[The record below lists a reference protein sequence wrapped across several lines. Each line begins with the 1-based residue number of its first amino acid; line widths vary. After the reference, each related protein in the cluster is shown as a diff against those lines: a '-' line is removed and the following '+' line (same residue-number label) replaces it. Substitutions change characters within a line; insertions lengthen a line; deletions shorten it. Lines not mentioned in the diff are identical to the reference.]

1 MTSTLALAMR
11 LGELDD
17 ASLRAAVTGRGVNP
31 ARIDDMF
38 DLAEA
43 LLDAGSVQA
52 ALATLDRPALA
63 VLARIAEDGM
73 TTPEAIG
80 NAIGWADANQ
90 NIIDEAVRRLAGLL
104 LIVTTDSGL
113 AAYDA
118 VRDRLAAWPSEGLPS
133 AAELA
138 QSPAPTALASV
149 PFTEARFVEQRS
161 AERAFATVAAVSAL
175 LGELE
180 REPARELQKGGLALP
195 DSRRIAA
202 ATGATDDEVQIV
214 LWCAE
219 HAGLAARDG
228 SAWLTTTDAARWA
241 PLPTRDRWSA
251 LASGWLHAM
260 SADIRSLLSSRAH
273 ADWGDGLRAY
283 ATWLYPAA
291 GAAMAGRI
299 DLFTSAAE
307 LLGITVSRGPTRAGV
322 ALLEDGVEV
331 AAAAISERFPSEVDR
346 VYLQHDLSIVS
357 PGPLKPAIDARLRSI
372 ADVESRALASAY
384 RVSSSSVTRA
394 ISTGETASS
403 LREFLEGISL
413 TGIPQPLDYLIS
425 ETASRY
431 GRVRVAAATDDG
443 AQHGVRTRVHSADA
457 QLLEAIG
464 IDQSLAPLGLT
475 PADNSAQSHELHSRF
490 ERDVVFWALTD
501 ARYPVAAEDSDGRIV
516 SLQRKR
522 VAPQPRHRADD
533 PVTAMLARL
542 HEAEASDA
550 AGTAEAWLSRQ
561 IDIAI
566 RSRSSLV
573 VTVGM
578 PDGREVEYVLEP
590 TGVGGGRVRGRDRD
604 ADIERTLPLSSIR
617 GIRSA

>member
-1 MTSTLALAMR
+1 MTSTLALAVR

-17 ASLRAAVTGRGVNP
+17 GGLRAAVTGRGVNP
-31 ARIDDMF
+31 ARIHDLF

-43 LLDAGSVQA
+43 LLDAGSVQS
-52 ALATLDRPALA
+52 ALATLDRPTLA
-63 VLARIAEDGM
+63 VLARIADDRT
-73 TTPEAIG
+73 TTPDAIG
-80 NAIGWADANQ
+80 RAIGWAVASPNSVED
-90 NIIDEAVRRLAGLL
+90 AVRRLADLL
-104 LIVTTDSGL
+104 LIVETGAGL
-113 AAYDA
+113 TAYDA
-118 VRDRLAAWPSEGLPS
+118 VRDRLSAWPSEGLPS
-133 AAELA
+133 AVELA
-138 QSPAPTALASV
+138 KSPAPTALASV
-149 PFTEARFVEQRS
+149 PFAEARFVDQRS
-161 AERAFATVAAVSAL
+161 AERAFGAVGAVSEL

-195 DSRRIAA
+195 DARRIAT
-202 ATGATDDEVQIV
+202 ATGATNDEVPIV

-219 HAGLAARDG
+219 HAGLAAREG
-228 SAWLTTTDAARWA
+228 SAWLATTEAAHWA
-241 PLPTRDRWSA
+241 PLRTQDRWSA
-251 LASGWLHAM
+251 LASGWLRAM
-260 SADIRSLLSSRAH
+260 PHDIRSLLSLRAH

-283 ATWLYPAA
+283 ASWLYPAA
-291 GAAMAGRI
+291 GPAMAQRI

-307 LLGITVSRGPTRAGV
+307 LLGITVARGPTRAGV
-322 ALLEDGVEV
+322 ALLENGVD
-331 AAAAISERFPSEVDR
+331 AAATTMSERFPTEVDR

-357 PGPLKPAIDARLRSI
+357 PGPLNPAIDSRLRSI
-372 ADVESRALASAY
+372 ADAESRALASTY
-384 RVSSSSVTRA
+384 RVSSSSITRA
-394 ISTGETASS
+394 ISAGETASS
-403 LREFLEGISL
+403 LREFLESISL
-413 TGIPQPLDYLIS
+413 TGIPQPLDYVIA

-431 GRVRVAAATDDG
+431 GRVRVAAVEDDAT
-443 AQHGVRTRVHSADA
+443 HRGVRTRVHSADA

-464 IDQSLAPLGLT
+464 IDQSLTSLGLV
-475 PADNSAQSHELHSRF
+475 PVEPLAHSHELHSRF

-501 ARYPVAAEDSDGRIV
+501 ARYPVAAEDSDGRVV

-561 IDIAI
+561 LDIAI
-566 RSRSSLV
+566 RSRSTLV

>member
-1 MTSTLALAMR
+1 
-11 LGELDD
+11 
-17 ASLRAAVTGRGVNP
+17 
-31 ARIDDMF
+31 
-38 DLAEA
+38 
-43 LLDAGSVQA
+43 
-52 ALATLDRPALA
+52 
-63 VLARIAEDGM
+63 
-73 TTPEAIG
+73 
-80 NAIGWADANQ
+80 
-90 NIIDEAVRRLAGLL
+90 
-104 LIVTTDSGL
+104 
-113 AAYDA
+113 
-118 VRDRLAAWPSEGLPS
+118 
-133 AAELA
+133 
-138 QSPAPTALASV
+138 
-149 PFTEARFVEQRS
+149 
-161 AERAFATVAAVSAL
+161 
-175 LGELE
+175 
-180 REPARELQKGGLALP
+180 
-195 DSRRIAA
+195 
-202 ATGATDDEVQIV
+202 
-214 LWCAE
+214 
-219 HAGLAARDG
+219 
-228 SAWLTTTDAARWA
+228 
-241 PLPTRDRWSA
+241 
-251 LASGWLHAM
+251 
-260 SADIRSLLSSRAH
+260 
-273 ADWGDGLRAY
+273 
-283 ATWLYPAA
+283 
-291 GAAMAGRI
+291 
-299 DLFTSAAE
+299 
-307 LLGITVSRGPTRAGV
+307 
-322 ALLEDGVEV
+322 
-331 AAAAISERFPSEVDR
+331 
-346 VYLQHDLSIVS
+346 
-357 PGPLKPAIDARLRSI
+357 LRSI
-372 ADVESRALASAY
+372 ADVESRALASTY

-413 TGIPQPLDYLIS
+413 TGIPQPLDYLVS

-431 GRVRVAAATDDG
+431 GRVRVAVAADDG

-475 PADNSAQSHELHSRF
+475 PAGTSAQGRELHSRF

-501 ARYPVAAEDSDGRIV
+501 ARYPVAAEDSNGRIV
-516 SLQRKR
+516 SLQRRR